1 MQLLKYTLN
10 WWQDR
15 LTGITGLF
23 FVVLLVKIGLD
34 FFTNNLHT
42 FTWYTL
48 LFLECNVPIV
58 GWYLVD
64 VVKFRKH
71 VGRQG

>member
-1 MQLLKYTLN
+1 MQLFKYTLD

-34 FFTNNLHT
+34 LITNNLHT
-42 FTWYTL
+42 FTWYAL
-48 LFLECNVPIV
+48 LFLECNVPV
-58 GWYLVD
+58 AGWYLVD
-64 VVKFRKH
+64 IIKFRKH
-71 VGRQG
+71 EGHQD